1 MHLSC
6 MRLVLAIL
14 GSGLALSSASCPNG
28 ATCSAAAAGQHQ
40 HSLVQASAVQSVG
53 RAASD
58 LDVKQEIEKPGLL
71 GYLID
76 ELAPEQKTIVPQSTD
91 TSLCEADA
99 QATKQTFCPSSCPY
113 AAEMSNEFCHFR
125 CVQKTQCG
133 LLGTVENTTIPDDDM
148 MACRHCKVEA
158 CAKCAASK
166 PGQTG
171 EKLEHCVKCMPG
183 YTLTEEGECEM
194 AGIGVFVLIGV
205 AGAIGAVGFIWWYAM
220 ILSKPCVNPEGVE
233 YGLMGRHRMKLFP
246 PGSDEPWP
254 LTTNL
259 LTTNVA
265 GPGTMALFR
274 YEAAVLVWA
283 VVLLVVWLGFAVF
296 VSTDLL
302 TLGTRDASTP
312 QLLCAVVSWGRKR
325 QMELVWTKVS
335 WLAFAYVFSFL
346 GAIVYG
352 MQQTKMIATVNND
365 DATMTSFVVK
375 LEGLPKFTGKDP
387 VEDKVKSAVKLA
399 TGIEPVGVSVAWNY
413 EAHAHEIEHAIEA
426 ELEEVHDHTHAGQE
440 DEAGLEFA
448 ITNKVLNAWHVHLH
462 EGHGHGPEHLKSL
475 LHSLE
480 TTSTAFVVFPTQITR
495 DQALEKASA
504 SGVQVDGVACSISEY
519 NFAPEGLLWENFHVT
534 AAERSGKMVM
544 SWGML
549 FVACCIWTV
558 VLYIPYASYMSS
570 FSFANG
576 DEPGKFSE
584 SIFIALVVGSQI
596 GLFVVSSMG
605 AKNAK
610 FRSEDEMQKTY
621 VVFYNAAL
629 ILNLI
634 MDIALQTF
642 LSYQQMVGVGAHVA
656 DGRLLGSLTSFQEI
670 FESYPIQ
677 KSVGKLL
684 YTYCWPCTFLVP
696 FLAEPFVAWL
706 LPWFT
711 AQKLVGANK
720 KIQGE
725 NAIKALELGEMEQGR
740 YADLLFNAILVVC
753 IPFISPAYLA
763 WILGAFIV
771 SHVYIFLFDHVAVLR
786 YKRKFNFSG
795 PDVHWLGMQ
804 LWAIPCSILAGALV
818 FKANQMSGGIQLG
831 SGVLKGKELW
841 FSILGAAALHFVVH
855 LYALEIFVKPCSKID
870 EQDFVDDKYAEV
882 AAKQPANHFSTNPV
896 HCLRSKYILNHSP
909 PQVMYSAG
917 KEHLMK
923 ANHGIGAYFQ
933 VKAK

>member
-1 MHLSC
+1 MHIF
-6 MRLVLAIL
+6 LASL
-14 GSGLALSSASCPNG
+14 GGYLAQSSPTCPEG
-28 ATCSAAAAGQHQ
+28 ANCFAAAGQHQ
-40 HSLVQASAVQSVG
+40 WSLVQRSARQSVG
-53 RAASD
+53 QVASD
-58 LDVKQEIEKPGLL
+58 LKIDQGLAKPGVL
-71 GYLID
+71 GYLLD
-76 ELAPEQKTIVPQSTD
+76 DLLPKHETIVPQSND

-99 QATKQTFCPSSCPY
+99 QATSQTFCPSSCPY

-125 CVQKTQCG
+125 CVQKKQCG
-133 LLGTVENTTIPDDDM
+133 LLGTVENATIPDDDM

-158 CAKCAASK
+158 CAQCVAAK
-166 PGQTG
+166 PGQEG

-183 YTLTEEGECEM
+183 YSLTEEGECEM
-194 AGIGVFVLIGV
+194 VGISVFVAIGVV
-205 AGAIGAVGFIWWYAM
+205 GAVIAVGVIWYYAM
-220 ILSKPCVNPEGVE
+220 ILAKPFVNPEGVE
-233 YGLMGRHRMKLFP
+233 YGLKGRDRMKLFP
-246 PGSDEPWP
+246 TDSVEPYP

-265 GPGTMALFR
+265 GPATMAFFR
-274 YEAAVLVWA
+274 YEAAVLIWA
-283 VVLLVVWLGFAVF
+283 VVLLAVWLGFAFF

-302 TLGTRDASTP
+302 ILGTRDASTP
-312 QLLCAVVSWGRKR
+312 QLLCAVVEWGRKR

-346 GAIVYG
+346 GAIAYG
-352 MQQTKMIATVNND
+352 VQQTKMIATVNND
-365 DATMTSFVVK
+365 EATMTSFALM
-375 LEGLPKFTGKDP
+375 LEGLPKFTGEEMA
-387 VEDKVKSAVKLA
+387 EDAIMSAVKSATK
-399 TGIEPVGVSVAWNY
+399 IQPVGVSIAWNY
-413 EAHAHEIEHAIEA
+413 DAHAHEIEHAIDA
-426 ELEEVHDHTHAGQE
+426 ELEEVHDQVHGGEQA
-440 DEAGLEFA
+440 AGLEHA
-448 ITNKVLNAWHVHLH
+448 ITDQVLQAWHVHLH
-462 EGHGHGPEHLKSL
+462 EGHGHGPEHVKSL
-475 LHSLE
+475 LRSLE
-480 TTSTAFVVFPTQITR
+480 TTSTAFVVFPSQKKRKEAFEAAKNAGIT
-495 DQALEKASA
+495 
-504 SGVQVDGVACSISEY
+504 VNNVTCSVSES
-519 NFAPEGLLWENFHVT
+519 NFAPESLFWQNFHVT
-534 AAERSGKMVM
+534 TAERSWKMVI
-544 SWGML
+544 SWFML

-558 VLYIPYASYMSS
+558 VLYIPYALYMAS

-610 FRSEDEMQKTY
+610 FRSEDETQKTY

-629 ILNLI
+629 ILNLV

-642 LSYQQMVGVGAHVA
+642 LSYQQMVGVGAHVS
-656 DGRLLGSLTSFQEI
+656 DGRLLGSLTNFQEI

-753 IPFISPAYLA
+753 IPFITPAYLA

-771 SHVYIFLFDHVAVLR
+771 SHVYIYLFDQVAVLR

-818 FKANQMSGGIQLG
+818 FKANQMSGGVQLG
-831 SGVLKGKELW
+831 SGFLKGRELW
-841 FSILGAAALHFVVH
+841 FSILGAVALHLVVH
-855 LYALEIFVKPCSKID
+855 YSVLEFFVKPFSIVEEDDK
-870 EQDFVDDKYAEV
+870 VDDQYEVV
-882 AAKQPANHFSTNPV
+882 AAKVPATHFSTNPV
-896 HCLRSKYILNHSP
+896 NCLRSKYILNHSP

-923 ANHGIGAYFQ
+923 ANPKIGAHFEI
-933 VKAK
+933 KEK